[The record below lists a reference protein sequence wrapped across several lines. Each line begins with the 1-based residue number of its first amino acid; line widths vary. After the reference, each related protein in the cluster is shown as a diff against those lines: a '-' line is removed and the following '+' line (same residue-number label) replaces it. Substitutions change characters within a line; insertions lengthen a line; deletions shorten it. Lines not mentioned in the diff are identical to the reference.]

1 MEWINNGQMT
11 LEEELQ
17 LEAVIRY
24 IQQSQDHEE
33 HRALCVQL
41 LRHSWKRDKLM
52 KSAVHHI
59 AKLEA
64 DAIAHE

>member
-1 MEWINNGQMT
+1 MQWINDGLMT

-24 IQQSQDHEE
+24 IQHSQDHEE
-33 HRALCVQL
+33 NRELCVQL

-52 KSAVHHI
+52 KSAVQHI
-59 AKLEA
+59 AKLEG
-64 DAIAHE
+64 DAIASQ

>member
-33 HRALCVQL
+33 YRAICVQL

-64 DAIAHE
+64 EAIQSK

>member
-1 MEWINNGQMT
+1 MEWINKGQMT

-33 HRALCVQL
+33 YRALCVQL

-52 KSAVHHI
+52 KSAVNHI
-59 AKLEA
+59 AQLES
-64 DAIAHE
+64 DAIESK